1 MKDKI
6 IILGSGESGVGAA
19 KLAQKQGMEVFV
31 SDFGTIKQAY
41 KDELIA
47 LNIPFEEG
55 KHTEEIILSATT
67 VIKSPGIADKVAII
81 QKIKEKKFR
90 SFLKLNSDFV
100 FQKQKLLPLLALTAK
115 PLPLR

>member
-47 LNIPFEEG
+47 LNIPF
-55 KHTEEIILSATT
+55 K
-67 VIKSPGIADKVAII
+67 
-81 QKIKEKKFR
+81 
-90 SFLKLNSDFV
+90 
-100 FQKQKLLPLLALTAK
+100 
-115 PLPLR
+115 

>member
-1 MKDKI
+1 V
-6 IILGSGESGVGAA
+6 GESGVGAA

-67 VIKSPGIADKVAII
+67 VIKSPGIADKIAII
-81 QKIKEKKFR
+81 KKITEKQDSGHF
-90 SFLKLNSDFV
+90 
-100 FQKQKLLPLLALTAK
+100 
-115 PLPLR
+115 